1 MAQRNNYLKEEKKL
15 VIDELKKMSEA
26 REDFYRYL
34 DENISQDENNIY
46 EFKDNKLDAKE
57 IYSLFFKMDYQSRK
71 LKGLLVDVYG
81 LKAE

>member
-1 MAQRNNYLKEEKKL
+1 MKEEKEL
-15 VIDELKKMSEA
+15 VINELKKMSET

-34 DENISQDENNIY
+34 DENISKDKNSIYKFENT
-46 EFKDNKLDAKE
+46 KLDAKE

-81 LKAE
+81 LEAE